1 MQRKCKHLVEMS
13 SLVRRN
19 PVAPCAWRAKG
30 GQHADRRFSSKQK
43 ARWRKEMRALAGSQ
57 FF

>member
-1 MQRKCKHLVEMS
+1 MQRKRKPLVEMS
-13 SLVRRN
+13 SPVRRN

-43 ARWRKEMRALAGSQ
+43 ARWRKEMWTPEGSR